1 MVSTNSLRPKLL
13 LMCLSPDF
21 GGLEQHVRDFAHWL
35 ARQDEVE
42 PLLALRED
50 SRLHASVRELGLRTI
65 FLEPGGYH
73 WPWRLAGRLARQ
85 IEALGIDLIH
95 THWRKDLPLAAL
107 AKRRAHGIK
116 PALVHTQHM
125 LLAEKSKRD
134 PYHRLIYGVLDGLV
148 CVSAQLAAQA
158 QQWLPVRDRAI
169 CTIYPGVPPLRA
181 AAPAPAGVFNVGVI
195 GRILPPKGQ
204 HLALQ
209 ACALLRE
216 QGIMARTVFAGE
228 VHDEVYTRQLRE
240 YAQQKNLDVE
250 WRGFVEPDAAF
261 AGLGVLAMCTDA
273 ETFGLVTVEAL
284 RRGVPVAGS
293 DSGGTREILDGGMA
307 GLLFAPGDATALA
320 RVLERLYR
328 DTSLVLQLTDAG
340 QRRAAAE
347 FDADTQ
353 FGRVLDALLSY
364 C

>member
-1 MVSTNSLRPKLL
+1 MRPKLL
-13 LMCLSPDF
+13 LLCLSPDF

-42 PLLALRED
+42 PLLALREH

-65 FLEPGGYH
+65 FLEPRGHH
-73 WPWRLAGRLARQ
+73 WPWRWSGRLARQ
-85 IEALGIDLIH
+85 METLGIDLIH

-107 AKRRAHGIK
+107 AKRRVHGGTQ

-134 PYHRLIYGVLDGLV
+134 PYHRLVYGALDGLI
-148 CVSAQLAAQA
+148 CVSAQLAAQTR
-158 QQWLPVRDRAI
+158 QWLPVPERMIA
-169 CTIYPGVPPLRA
+169 TIYPGVPPLPSA
-181 AAPAPAGVFNVGVI
+181 ATTPEGVFNVGVI

-216 QGIMARTVFAGE
+216 QGLPVRAVFAGD
-228 VHDEVYTRQLRE
+228 VQDVQYAQQLHD
-240 YAQQKNLDVE
+240 YAQQKGLDVE
-250 WRGFVEPDAAF
+250 WRGFVVPDAAF
-261 AGLGVLAMCTDA
+261 ADLSVLAMCSDA

-284 RRGVPVAGS
+284 RRGVPVVGS

-307 GLLFAPGDATALA
+307 GLLFAPGDAAALA
-320 RVLERLYR
+320 RALERLYR
-328 DTSLVLQLTDAG
+328 DASLGLQLSAAG

-353 FGRVLDALLSY
+353 FGRVLDALLRL